1 MTRTTEPTGQ
11 PATDPTTDPTTERAA
26 HPATDQPAAP
36 EAPSVPAS
44 GLPERGALRALLPVL
59 LAHRATTAR
68 TFAAALLSQ
77 SGLVALVAL
86 AAHTVGTAVTG
97 GGAPG
102 AGVVAALAGLVV
114 LRAVVTWWEMDL
126 SHDLAYRV
134 LAELRIR
141 VFDGLARSAP
151 ARVGGRDS
159 GDLAS
164 AALADV
170 EALEFFY
177 AHAVAQL
184 AATTAVFGAGAAV
197 LGTVEPGL
205 LPPVLLAAALLAL
218 LPLLDG
224 RSRARRAARSRRA
237 AARLSAR
244 TVEAVDGLPE
254 LLAFGAL
261 GRMRDRLRADGRELG
276 RAQRAEHTWEAGSA
290 AVRDLLV
297 TAALLGVVAVAGYR
311 IGGAWAP
318 AALALAL
325 GVLAPVADATAAAGQ
340 AGGLRAAAARVRAA
354 AHAPALA
361 PPPARPRPVPD
372 GPLGVRFRGVHA
384 DYGGAPVLHGLDL
397 CVPAGTRLALTGVS
411 GAGKSTCAHLL
422 ARFWD
427 PACGTVEL
435 VGADGTSVDLRE
447 LSDGALRGAVAVV
460 GQDTPLFHGTLAD
473 NLRLSAPAA
482 GDEEIREVARATGV
496 DRIAAGLPDGYDTAV
511 GERGTTLS
519 GGQRS
524 RIALA
529 RALLTRPRVLV
540 LDETTARLDGVGDA
554 EVLAALPECTVL
566 LIAHRPATLRRADL
580 IAVLDGGRIV
590 QQGTWAELTAAP
602 GPFTAITS
610 RD

>member
-1 MTRTTEPTGQ
+1 MTRTTTGI
-11 PATDPTTDPTTERAA
+11 
-26 HPATDQPAAP
+26 
-36 EAPSVPAS
+36 
-44 GLPERGALRALLPVL
+44 PERGALRALLPVL
-59 LAHRATTAR
+59 LAHRATTVR

-77 SGLVALVAL
+77 SALVALVAL
-86 AAHTVGTAVTG
+86 AAHTVGAAVTEG
-97 GGAPG
+97 TPPDPG
-102 AGVVAALAGLVV
+102 TVLALTGLVV

-151 ARVGGRDS
+151 ARVEGRES

-184 AATTAVFGAGAAV
+184 AASATVFGAGAVV
-197 LGTVEPGL
+197 LGGVEPGL
-205 LPPVLLAAALLAL
+205 LPPVLLAAGLLVL

-224 RSRARRAARSRRA
+224 RSRARRAARTRQA

-244 TVEAVDGLPE
+244 TVETVDGLPE

-261 GRMRDRLRADGRELG
+261 DRSRERLRADGRELG
-276 RAQRAEHTWEAGSA
+276 GAQRAEQTWEAGSA
-290 AVRDLLV
+290 AARDLLV
-297 TAALLGVVAVAGYR
+297 TGAVVGVVAVAGHQ

-340 AGGLRAAAARVRAA
+340 SSGLRAAAARVRAA
-354 AHAPALA
+354 VHAPALA
-361 PPPARPRPVPD
+361 PPPARPRPIPD
-372 GPLGVRFRGVHA
+372 GPLEVRFRSVRA
-384 DYGGAPVLHGLDL
+384 DYGGDPVLTGLDL
-397 CVPAGTRLALTGVS
+397 SVPAGTRLALTGVS

-427 PACGTVEL
+427 PAHGGIEL
-435 VGADGTSVDLRE
+435 VGTDGTAVDLRAVDDAE
-447 LSDGALRGAVAVV
+447 LRRTVAVV

-473 NLRLSAPAA
+473 NLRLAAPGA
-482 GDEEIREVARATGV
+482 GDGELRDIARATGV
-496 DRIAAGLPDGYDTAV
+496 DRIAAALPDGYESLV

-519 GGQRS
+519 GGQRA

-529 RALLTRPRVLV
+529 RALLTGPRVLV

-554 EVLAALPECTVL
+554 EVLDALPRCTVL
-566 LIAHRPATLRRADL
+566 LIAHRPATIRRADR

-590 QQGTWAELTAAP
+590 QQGTWEELTGAP
-602 GPFTAITS
+602 GPFTRITA